1 MLFRSVFKS
10 LSALKDPYYWKLIFL
25 SLIITASMFGGF
37 TYGIKFLLEALGTSG
52 WLSWLG
58 TFGATIISWFLFPL
72 LFPIITSLFVDKVAN
87 RMEKTHGLMAQAI
100 TPPPL
105 SSTITAAIKFSLTAL
120 LLNILFLF
128 FYFIPVIGI
137 FIYLMVNGYLY
148 GREYF
153 EIVGLRFQK
162 QKEIRALRKENK
174 WKVRLAGV
182 FIIILFTTPFL
193 NLIAP
198 ILATIFMVLIYH
210 KVITAENTKTPTV

>member
-1 MLFRSVFKS
+1 MISTAFKS
-10 LSALKDPYYWKLIFL
+10 LAALKDPYYWKLIFL
-25 SLIITASMFGGF
+25 SLIITAAMFGGF
-37 TYGIKFLLEALGTSG
+37 TYGIKFLLEMLGTSG

-58 TFGATIISWFLFPL
+58 TAGATIISWFLFPL
-72 LFPIITSLFVDKVAN
+72 LFPIITSLFVEKVAN

-100 TPPPL
+100 TPPSL

-128 FYFIPVIGI
+128 FYLIPVIGI
-137 FIYLMVNGYLY
+137 FFYFMVNGYLY

-153 EIVGLRFQK
+153 ELVGLRFQK

-174 WKVRLAGV
+174 WKIRFAGV
-182 FIIILFTTPFL
+182 LIIILFTTPFL

-198 ILATIFMVLIYH
+198 IVATIFMVLIYH
-210 KVITAENTKTPTV
+210 NIIVKESHGK